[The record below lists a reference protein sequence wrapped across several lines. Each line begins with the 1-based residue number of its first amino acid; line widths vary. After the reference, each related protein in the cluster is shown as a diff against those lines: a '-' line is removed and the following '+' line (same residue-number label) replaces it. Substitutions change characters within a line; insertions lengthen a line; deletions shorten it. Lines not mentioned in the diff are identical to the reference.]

1 MCLYA
6 RIDRGPADEGSM
18 CDHASLSTG
27 AGADQAR
34 SRGEVAGA
42 PFARLR
48 NMEREQAAKGPRH
61 AGLVL
66 LGCCL
71 AGCALVIA
79 VAAGRGSS
87 AAEAGAL
94 LRAMPAAQQC
104 PPPCVPH
111 VFSQS
116 EEAMLAGG
124 QHKGK
129 IVLPGGDSAV
139 EEAMR
144 AASDANGQMTDDGAA
159 DASAPPLAPRPTAR
173 TAGGGSGQGPHG
185 HPFISQWDLMHGG
198 AAAAASVSSPAA
210 EGSVVQS
217 VQGLANPRRLQAR
230 QSFHADEGTRVRG
243 SDGMSR
249 EDVRRRSERAGALAD
264 DAEASARDGEAR
276 RERRGGLNAALR
288 QLSNRRLRAI
298 VRLLL
303 KARANAEGY
312 AGRRGGVEELRAVLD
327 GSRRRQEEKRAAER
341 IELRRVRKAMDE
353 LAFESSRRREED
365 DAIMALEKRL
375 GGSAFR
381 GTMYHTM
388 DQGRRRRRGEG
399 QGQGHAG
406 LRAEAP
412 ARLDALYQLD
422 GARGPWDSRTGRDG
436 AAQLMSLLGAG
447 GGRSAERGAAA
458 QRGWRSAASHSS
470 SPEARGEG
478 PAALRAAEARAR
490 GAEDVAEGTKGSRRA
505 SDAAIVEELTR
516 LAARGRAAIEH

>member
-1 MCLYA
+1 
-6 RIDRGPADEGSM
+6 
-18 CDHASLSTG
+18 
-27 AGADQAR
+27 
-34 SRGEVAGA
+34 
-42 PFARLR
+42 
-48 NMEREQAAKGPRH
+48 
-61 AGLVL
+61 
-66 LGCCL
+66 
-71 AGCALVIA
+71 
-79 VAAGRGSS
+79 
-87 AAEAGAL
+87 
-94 LRAMPAAQQC
+94 
-104 PPPCVPH
+104 
-111 VFSQS
+111 
-116 EEAMLAGG
+116 MLAGG
-124 QHKGK
+124 QQKGK

-144 AASDANGQMTDDGAA
+144 AASDANGQMTDDAA

-173 TAGGGSGQGPHG
+173 TVGAGSGQGPHG

-198 AAAAASVSSPAA
+198 AAAAASVSSPAV

-217 VQGLANPRRLQAR
+217 AQGSADPRRLQTR
-230 QSFHADEGTRVRG
+230 QSFQADEGTRVRG

-249 EDVRRRSERAGALAD
+249 EDGRRRSERAGALAD

-276 RERRGGLNAALR
+276 RERHGGLNAALR

-312 AGRRGGVEELRAVLD
+312 AGRRGGVEELRAILD

-399 QGQGHAG
+399 QGQSHAG

-458 QRGWRSAASHSS
+458 QPGWRSASHSS
-470 SPEARGEG
+470 APEARGEG
-478 PAALRAAEARAR
+478 PAALRAAE
-490 GAEDVAEGTKGSRRA
+490 GTKGSRRA
-505 SDAAIVEELTR
+505 SNAAIVEELTR
-516 LAARGRAAIEH
+516 LAARGHAAIEH

>member
-1 MCLYA
+1 
-6 RIDRGPADEGSM
+6 
-18 CDHASLSTG
+18 
-27 AGADQAR
+27 
-34 SRGEVAGA
+34 
-42 PFARLR
+42 
-48 NMEREQAAKGPRH
+48 MEREQAARGPRH
-61 AGLVL
+61 AGLAL

-144 AASDANGQMTDDGAA
+144 AASDANGQMTDGAAA

-173 TAGGGSGQGPHG
+173 MVGGGAGQGTHG

-198 AAAAASVSSPAA
+198 AAAAAAPVSSSSSAA
-210 EGSVVQS
+210 GGGVVQS
-217 VQGLANPRRLQAR
+217 AQGSADPRRLQAR
-230 QSFHADEGTRVRG
+230 QSFHADDGTRVRG

-249 EDVRRRSERAGALAD
+249 EDGRRRSERAD
-264 DAEASARDGEAR
+264 EAEAMARDGEAR

-312 AGRRGGVEELRAVLD
+312 AGRRGGVEELRAILD

-447 GGRSAERGAAA
+447 GGRSARRGAA
-458 QRGWRSAASHSS
+458 QPG
-470 SPEARGEG
+470 
-478 PAALRAAEARAR
+478 
-490 GAEDVAEGTKGSRRA
+490 
-505 SDAAIVEELTR
+505 
-516 LAARGRAAIEH
+516 